1 MITRTLRTA
10 TLFVCLLAGCA
21 SSAKNDNG
29 GVSKTN
35 EISDPSPYAIYQ
47 PTLAER
53 FRDSL
58 ADAGRDAGE
67 DFSKLFVFIL
77 LSPVYLLAAL
87 GVPLPGG
94 AK

>member
-10 TLFVCLLAGCA
+10 AIFVCLLAGCA

-29 GVSKTN
+29 SASKTN
-35 EISDPSPYAIYQ
+35 DIADPSPYAIYQ
-47 PTLAER
+47 PTIAER

-58 ADAGRDAGE
+58 TDTGRDAGD
-67 DFSKLFVFIL
+67 DFAKLFVFIL
-77 LSPVYLLAAL
+77 LSPIYLLAAL